1 MGMSRKSIVL
11 GFWLITILSIAFFFF
26 QKSNSVERYGVVRG
40 YSSSGDARFN
50 YYDIERKEVLDSQ
63 GGYQWFWALPE
74 NMMEEKSIDDYY
86 NYIRDN
92 SDAVFKIK
100 GSKWEDDCGYYADG
114 SCLEQILV
122 EKIEV
127 VVE

>member
-1 MGMSRKSIVL
+1 MRKYIIL
-11 GFWLITILSIAFFFF
+11 GFWLITILLIAFFFF

-63 GGYQWFWALPE
+63 GGYRWFWALPE
-74 NMMEEKSIDDYY
+74 NMMEEKSIDEYY

-100 GSKWEDDCGYYADG
+100 GSKWEDDCDYYSDG

-122 EKIEV
+122 EEIKV
-127 VVE
+127 VTE